1 MNILLIGS
9 GGREHAL
16 AWAISD
22 SPLCD
27 RLVITPGN
35 PGAAAFGKLANVA
48 ADDIDGLVTLA
59 KTEAAD
65 IVVIGPEVPLVEGLS
80 DRLEQK
86 ELGLLAHLRQQ
97 PSLRAQNA
105 LDANFVTVTISRS
118 RNGTI
123 LRMRT
128 QQRRLQARL
137 QAVVWS
143 RQMGWPQV
151 KG

>member
-16 AWAISD
+16 AWSISD

-80 DRLEQK
+80 DR
-86 ELGLLAHLRQQ
+86 
-97 PSLRAQNA
+97 
-105 LDANFVTVTISRS
+105 
-118 RNGTI
+118 
-123 LRMRT
+123 
-128 QQRRLQARL
+128 
-137 QAVVWS
+137 
-143 RQMGWPQV
+143 QV
-151 KG
+151 KIREIK

>member
-1 MNILLIGS
+1 LVKIYWAKYIGQNISGKKDEALMNILLIGS

-80 DRLEQK
+80 DRLEAEGIK
-86 ELGLLAHLRQQ
+86 AFG
-97 PSLRAQNA
+97 PSAAAAQ
-105 LDANFVTVTISRS
+105 LEGSKRFGR
-118 RNGTI
+118 
-123 LRMRT
+123 
-128 QQRRLQARL
+128 
-137 QAVVWS
+137 
-143 RQMGWPQV
+143 
-151 KG
+151 